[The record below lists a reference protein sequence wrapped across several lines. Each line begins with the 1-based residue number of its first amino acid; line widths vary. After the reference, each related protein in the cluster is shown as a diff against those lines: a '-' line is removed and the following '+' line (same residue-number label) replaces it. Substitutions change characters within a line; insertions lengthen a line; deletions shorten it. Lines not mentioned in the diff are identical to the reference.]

1 MKYLKGLLFLFFMLF
16 FSFEAHALD
25 LVYPIQEMSKPEC
38 RFQKFST
45 LNSDCKMDLPI
56 LKTADY
62 IKYKNDYN
70 LYRRVYTVL
79 WA

>member
-1 MKYLKGLLFLFFMLF
+1 MKYLKSFLFLFFMLF
-16 FSFEAHALD
+16 LSLKANAD

-45 LNSDCKMDLPI
+45 LGPDCIMELPI
-56 LKTADY
+56 LKTTDY
-62 IKYKNDYN
+62 DKYKNDYN